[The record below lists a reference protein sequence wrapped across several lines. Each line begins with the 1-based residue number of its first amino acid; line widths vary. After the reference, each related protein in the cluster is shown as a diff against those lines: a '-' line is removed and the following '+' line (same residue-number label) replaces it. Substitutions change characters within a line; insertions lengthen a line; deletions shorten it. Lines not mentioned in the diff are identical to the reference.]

1 MKQFILSFAMM
12 IIVGMSVM
20 AQPRATK
27 VQVNIVPNHS
37 NALYRVG
44 EQAKVKVMVTDCGMA
59 LNDAVVNYEVSE
71 DLMTP
76 HITKSITLKGN
87 EGEINLGSMKKP
99 GYLRVKAVVE
109 KDGKKYSSIATVGY
123 DTDKLQPTVTQ
134 PDDFKKFWDAQLAA
148 VRKVDLKPTMT
159 LLPERCTDKVNVYHI
174 SYRNINNTR
183 MYGILTMP
191 KAEGKYPAVHRF
203 PGAGVGEKSG
213 DIGHAAQGAIVLE
226 FGIHGIPVNITGTTI
241 YSDLGSG
248 VPVIFTGMP

>member
-1 MKQFILSFAMM
+1 
-12 IIVGMSVM
+12 M

-123 DTDKLQPTVTQ
+123 DTDKLQPTVIQ

-148 VRKVDLKPTMT
+148 VRKVD
-159 LLPERCTDKVNVYHI
+159 
-174 SYRNINNTR
+174 
-183 MYGILTMP
+183 
-191 KAEGKYPAVHRF
+191 
-203 PGAGVGEKSG
+203 
-213 DIGHAAQGAIVLE
+213 
-226 FGIHGIPVNITGTTI
+226 
-241 YSDLGSG
+241 
-248 VPVIFTGMP
+248 